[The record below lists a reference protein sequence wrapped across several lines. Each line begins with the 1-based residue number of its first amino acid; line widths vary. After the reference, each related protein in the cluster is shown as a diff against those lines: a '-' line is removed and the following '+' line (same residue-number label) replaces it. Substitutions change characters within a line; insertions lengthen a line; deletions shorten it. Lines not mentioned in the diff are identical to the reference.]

1 MSKLN
6 CVDCPFPAMARRV
19 ELCCDAATAK
29 RSLWVHFL
37 DHENSPVNGRKREV
51 TMKTPLVM
59 VLVAVVLVTVCTLA
73 VMNKACKN
81 SQQHPWCAPM
91 SSLRHHIKTG
101 HS

>member
-1 MSKLN
+1 
-6 CVDCPFPAMARRV
+6 
-19 ELCCDAATAK
+19 
-29 RSLWVHFL
+29 
-37 DHENSPVNGRKREV
+37 
-51 TMKTPLVM
+51 MKTPLVM
-59 VLVAVVLVTVCTLA
+59 VLVAVLLVTVGTLA